1 MNKYFHVPGKLLGFV
16 FKKDD
21 KTKQVKKARYV
32 GAQASQ
38 FNTYVTLKLQNVKS
52 TTVTVKG
59 ASPCW
64 EQDFLFETNDLN
76 TGLLIEV
83 WSKGMIWDRAMG
95 YHWIPLQ
102 GVQYSN
108 EEGNGQ
114 WLSLEAE
121 LVMRDGEVVGT
132 KNPTGHSLLVDCRFE
147 LPFGRCEPPSG
158 WRTILKG
165 STLCSRNHPSPKPYA
180 SLDPEN
186 IGASE
191 LQRKLEML
199 NHIMDQ
205 EARAEQARRQM
216 QYLGHSGYSE
226 DSDYTSDL
234 NYPVGQ
240 HANSSASQYRHAAHQ
255 INTPQRSLETS
266 RENSYEKD
274 EVVGQHL
281 QQPMALQ
288 HHLSPGSHR
297 QRHLQ
302 QRNSPNTDYGYGSPN
317 VSQNMRQYDNDVDL
331 ELWYNSRPRNKPEYP
346 GSRRRKY
353 TWDDDSQDV
362 WDNYENYNNYN
373 QKNLGSID
381 GEYPFE
387 YTYYD
392 EVPTQKAKEIRRPSL
407 ERQITLYDDTNYF
420 PESYTPYTSKNIP
433 QVTCVTTSGQSYNQ
447 NRSYDEYDTSSY
459 AYQDER
465 YGQDEEDRQWD
476 SGGGFYNNKPNG
488 KKLPAIPIVQKRR
501 PSYNSIQDETTYY
514 NNCTSTPTARR
525 KMPQIPTRRS
535 ASRQSSINDE
545 TGYRTPENSSH
556 RGASL
561 PATPTKT
568 SKVLARLNAHAKPFN
583 SLPPTPG
590 RQLPN
595 PNHLSYHRSAKF
607 RRNHLMKRTSSAD
620 YSDQDSY
627 DNQYVRSGTMSA
639 RDMYDD
645 YYNPS
650 YQSSTSLTLQEE
662 TRDSTMTVLVC
673 DNTVNSN
680 NANCNTNSYH
690 QQIQYSTPKDN
701 YYNADFDNDSDNR
714 RKKIL
719 GQRDSNI
726 YYQQNTDSLE
736 SRDDDIKDSFETALS
751 SRESSTVLQPQQNQ
765 QIQNH
770 RRVDAIPSVVNTI
783 NHQNNEHYSNV
794 TITANSAQVQY
805 AIQRDQMTVDTSK
818 EAILPSTKLTPP
830 SVVLNNNTIVNNNRK
845 GVLKQ
850 DTIDSIYYPAEGE
863 VDYFNDTV
871 EMEYPDK
878 IIEEDP
884 YLDPQESL
892 ESFTE
897 EGTVTNSGSIDYNNK
912 AITRGSPVSVIH
924 VEAYEDDEPEIT
936 RGSSQITVVDPYNA
950 PSSRRASLEPYRTV
964 SPHRSER
971 YSYNDSVMEDDYGS
985 ALPISRKNSAA
996 DLCQGSVS
1004 RRASVRHSPVILVQE
1019 PLDLVPMVNDTEQ
1032 KTIPFQHEQ
1041 EAKAPRPKITAKQR
1055 WLWAYNKIVMQL
1067 NMSTIDLK
1075 QPQRHK
1081 RHAPVSR
1088 PLFNPNPIFLL
1099 RLPRK
1104 LQSTAL
1110 DTILSKAAYTDPPQS
1125 NLLYDTSP

>member
-1 MNKYFHVPGKLLGFV
+1 MGSIDGNKLLWQATEVVPLPKISSPKGFLNDFRPFSILSTLAKV
-16 FKKDD
+16 LERVVYVQLRFNYAL
-21 KTKQVKKARYV
+21 QHSIHSGEVKKARYV

-59 ASPCW
+59 ATPCW

-108 EEGNGQ
+108 EEGSGQ

-147 LPFGRCEPPSG
+147 LPF
-158 WRTILKG
+158 
-165 STLCSRNHPSPKPYA
+165 
-180 SLDPEN
+180 DPEN

-216 QYLGHSGYSE
+216 QYLGHSNYNQFDNDISAGYSE

-274 EVVGQHL
+274 EGVGQHL
-281 QQPMALQ
+281 QQPMTHQ

-317 VSQNMRQYDNDVDL
+317 VGQNMSQYNNDVDL

-346 GSRRRKY
+346 G
-353 TWDDDSQDV
+353 QV

-381 GEYPFE
+381 GEYSFD
-387 YTYYD
+387 YNYY
-392 EVPTQKAKEIRRPSL
+392 EETSLQKSKGIRRPSL
-407 ERQITLYDDTNYF
+407 ERQITLYDDPNYF
-420 PESYTPYTSKNIP
+420 NETYAPYTSNNIP
-433 QVTCVTTSGQSYNQ
+433 QVTCVTTSGQSFNQ
-447 NRSYDEYDTSSY
+447 NRSYDEYCEISSY
-459 AYQDER
+459 NCEDER

-476 SGGGFYNNKPNG
+476 SGGGYYSNRLNG

-501 PSYNSIQDETTYY
+501 PSFNSTQDDTTSTTYY
-514 NNCTSTPTARR
+514 NSYTPTPTARR
-525 KMPQIPTRRS
+525 KMPQIPTKRSASRQSSTYYNSYTPTPTARRKMPQIPTKRS
-535 ASRQSSINDE
+535 ASRQSSINDD

-568 SKVLARLNAHAKPFN
+568 SKILARLNTHSKPFN

-595 PNHLSYHRSAKF
+595 PNHLLQHRSAKY
-607 RRNHLMKRTSSAD
+607 RRNHLIKRTSSAD
-620 YSDQDSY
+620 YSDQDNY
-627 DNQYVRSGTMSA
+627 DNQYIRSGTMSA

-645 YYNPS
+645 YYNPG
-650 YQSSTSLTLQEE
+650 YQSSSSLTVQEE
-662 TRDSTMTVLVC
+662 LDNAMTVSLC
-673 DNTVNSN
+673 DNSN
-680 NANCNTNSYH
+680 NANFNTNSYH
-690 QQIQYSTPKDN
+690 EQIPQIQQTQYSTSKDS
-701 YYNADFDNDSDNR
+701 YYSDDYDESDNR
-714 RKKIL
+714 RKKML
-719 GQRDSNI
+719 GQCVTSP

-736 SRDDDIKDSFETALS
+736 SHDDDLKDSFETALS
-751 SRESSTVLQPQQNQ
+751 SRESSTLLPPPMQQNQLNQQIQQNQ
-765 QIQNH
+765 QMQQIQQYRPN
-770 RRVDAIPSVVNTI
+770 IITTI
-783 NHQNNEHYSNV
+783 NHQNNEHHPHSV
-794 TITANSAQVQY
+794 TVSVTQGQY
-805 AIQRDQMTVDTSK
+805 NQRDQLIVDSPK
-818 EAILPSTKLTPP
+818 EAILPSTTKLTPP
-830 SVVLNNNTIVNNNRK
+830 MVTLNNNTVPANNNRK
-845 GVLKQ
+845 VFLKQQ
-850 DTIDSIYYPAEGE
+850 DTIDSMYYTAEEEDVLNGE
-863 VDYFNDTV
+863 YLNESLD
-871 EMEYPDK
+871 MEYPDK
-878 IIEEDP
+878 IIEEEP

-897 EGTVTNSGSIDYNNK
+897 EGTVTNGGSVDYNNK
-912 AITRGSPVSVIH
+912 AITRESPVSVIH
-924 VEAYEDDEPEIT
+924 VETYEDDEERAMR
-936 RGSSQITVVDPYNA
+936 RGSSQITVVDPYNVIHVETYEDDEERA
-950 PSSRRASLEPYRTV
+950 MRRGSSQITVVDPYNVPSSRRPSLEPYRTV
-964 SPHRSER
+964 SPHRQER
-971 YSYNDSVMEDDYGS
+971 Y
-985 ALPISRKNSAA
+985 P
-996 DLCQGSVS
+996 
-1004 RRASVRHSPVILVQE
+1004 
-1019 PLDLVPMVNDTEQ
+1019 
-1032 KTIPFQHEQ
+1032 
-1041 EAKAPRPKITAKQR
+1041 
-1055 WLWAYNKIVMQL
+1055 
-1067 NMSTIDLK
+1067 
-1075 QPQRHK
+1075 
-1081 RHAPVSR
+1081 
-1088 PLFNPNPIFLL
+1088 
-1099 RLPRK
+1099 
-1104 LQSTAL
+1104 
-1110 DTILSKAAYTDPPQS
+1110 
-1125 NLLYDTSP
+1125 